1 MKGYSTLWV
10 SIKGSF
16 TWSLRKC
23 FLFFCSS
30 SGHGEEVSLS
40 LTTSDYKV
48 PRDTGLQV
56 SIAASPIQSE
66 KGKESKVLKKT
77 LKFHKSRLW
86 DTSLSTQREVTYPL
100 NCNLNSSEREGR
112 GKHYPIWSSTNYLF
126 SDNTLPKHLF
136 CSFEE
141 GWKAKPSKRARKI
154 EGSWTKGLFSLDT
167 T

>member
-56 SIAASPIQSE
+56 SIAASPIRSE

-77 LKFHKSRLW
+77 LKLHKRQLW

-100 NCNLNSSEREGR
+100 NCNLTSSAREGR
-112 GKHYPIWSSTNYLF
+112 ASIILFGHQQTIYSVTIHYWSTSSARL
-126 SDNTLPKHLF
+126 K
-136 CSFEE
+136 
-141 GWKAKPSKRARKI
+141 KAERQNPPREPEK
-154 EGSWTKGLFSLDT
+154 
-167 T
+167 